1 MILQKLEEQR
11 EDDELPEGAPRPKRQ
26 SGNTIIERYIDRQRE
41 EAEAELKYAKTIKL
55 DGFKPW
61 DTWVPMPYPHRELNF
76 ARKMYMRGDNLLV
89 QSPDFWEFC
98 NEIKSTTSKNN
109 LIWKVKKMAMDRG
122 FRGKLSM
129 Q

>member
-1 MILQKLEEQR
+1 
-11 EDDELPEGAPRPKRQ
+11 
-26 SGNTIIERYIDRQRE
+26 
-41 EAEAELKYAKTIKL
+41 
-55 DGFKPW
+55 
-61 DTWVPMPYPHRELNF
+61 MPYPHRELNF

-98 NEIKSTTSKNN
+98 NEIKNTTSKNN